1 MAEEAGKRAADRLSY
16 LLERGREFSFYQA
29 VRWLERLNPTAQPLG
44 REGSPEQESVRLRPS
59 VSLSFPPAD
68 LEEIKPLPQGDKVQ
82 ITTTFFGLYGSD
94 TPLPY
99 AYAEHIAQISPEH
112 YGRRVRA
119 FLDIFHHRLLSLLYR
134 AWDKYRPDST
144 AEDGLDPLF
153 SRALAFI
160 GYSKE
165 LGLGG
170 EDLPRMSEVRLKVM
184 RHRSADGLSFLL
196 RKRLGHDVE
205 VEQLIHR
212 TVPIPEDQRSR
223 LGQANCELGASL
235 VAGRRIRDC
244 NKIRLKVEA
253 EDFPMFSR
261 LLPGKPDFEAL
272 EEVMST
278 YLTDRM
284 DHDVEVRLAK
294 KKIPKW
300 ELGSQ
305 GLALGESLWLGNPP
319 EDAVIRRDS
328 RA

>member
-1 MAEEAGKRAADRLSY
+1 MENPSDRLSY
-16 LLERGREFSFYQA
+16 LLERGREFNFYQA
-29 VRWLERLNPTAQPLG
+29 VRWLERLHPSAQPLG
-44 REGSPEQESVRLRPS
+44 RAGSPERERVRLRPS
-59 VSLSFPPAD
+59 ASLSFPATD
-68 LEEIKPLPQGDKVQ
+68 LEGIELLGHDDKVQ
-82 ITTTFFGLYGSD
+82 VTTTFFGLYGAD

-119 FLDIFHHRLLSLLYR
+119 FLDIYHHRLLSLLYR
-134 AWDKYRPDST
+134 AWDKYRPDATS
-144 AEDGLDPLF
+144 EGRMDPLF

-160 GYSKE
+160 GFSKE

-170 EDLPRMSEVRLKVM
+170 DDLPRLSEVRLKVL

-196 RKRLGHDVE
+196 RKRLGHDVA

-212 TVPIPEDQRSR
+212 TVPIPDDQRSR
-223 LGQANCELGASL
+223 LGEANCQLGVSL

-261 LLPGKPDFEAL
+261 LLPGKADFEAL

-278 YLTDRM
+278 YLNDRM
-284 DHDVEVRLAK
+284 DHDVEVRLARE
-294 KKIPKW
+294 KIPTW
-300 ELGSQ
+300 ELGGKS
-305 GLALGESLWLGNPP
+305 LALGESLWLGQPR
-319 EDAVIRRDS
+319 EDAVIRWQ
-328 RA
+328 AP

>member
-1 MAEEAGKRAADRLSY
+1 MNSPSDRLSY
-16 LLERGREFSFYQA
+16 LFERGKGFSFYQA
-29 VRWLERLNPTAQPLG
+29 VRWLERLHPRSQPLG
-44 REGSPEQESVRLRPS
+44 HEGSPEQESVRLRPS
-59 VSLSFPPAD
+59 VSLSFPATD
-68 LEEIKPLPQGDKVQ
+68 LEGIEPLTHGGKVQ
-82 ITTTFFGLYGSD
+82 ITTTFFGLYGVD

-99 AYAEHIAQISPEH
+99 AYAEHMAQISPEH

-144 AEDGLDPLF
+144 AEEGLDPLF
-153 SRALAFI
+153 GRALAFI

-205 VEQLIHR
+205 VEQLIPR
-212 TVPIPEDQRSR
+212 TVPIPDDQRSR
-223 LGQANCELGASL
+223 LGRSNCELGISL

-261 LLPGKPDFEAL
+261 LLPGKADFDAL

-278 YLTDRM
+278 YLNDRM

-294 KKIPKW
+294 KKIPAW
-300 ELGSQ
+300 ELGTR
-305 GLALGESLWLGNPP
+305 GLALGESIWLGSPP
-319 EDAVIRRDS
+319 EDAVIRWES
-328 RA
+328 KA